1 MTTMMPSGDVT
12 KLPKW
17 AQDHI
22 RSLELQNQSLASDM
36 AQMTGTVD
44 SPTSYSVGTE
54 TPMPLPKNATV
65 RFQLGENSDE
75 VINAKVQQDQ
85 GRTILVIGALT
96 RKIIIEPTA
105 SNRIVL
111 TTSWE

>member
-1 MTTMMPSGDVT
+1 M
-12 KLPKW
+12 
-17 AQDHI
+17 
-22 RSLELQNQSLASDM
+22 
-36 AQMTGTVD
+36 
-44 SPTSYSVGTE
+44 
-54 TPMPLPKNATV
+54 

-75 VINAKVQQDQ
+75 VINAKVQTDQ
-85 GRTILVIGALT
+85 GRTILVIGALA